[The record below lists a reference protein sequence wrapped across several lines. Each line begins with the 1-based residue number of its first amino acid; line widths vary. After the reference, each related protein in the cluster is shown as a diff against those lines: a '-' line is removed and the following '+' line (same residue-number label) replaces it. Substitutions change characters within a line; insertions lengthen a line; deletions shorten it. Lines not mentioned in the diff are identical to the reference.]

1 MLHGDC
7 LVAEQLHFLA
17 LDDGVDVS
25 GGELAELLLRL
36 SALKLR
42 VVFSA
47 ALLVLREGRMQ
58 LASDLDLLLLF

>member
-1 MLHGDC
+1 MLRGDC

-42 VVFSA
+42 VIFSA
-47 ALLVLREGRMQ
+47 ALFVLREGRMQ